1 MTMTKSD
8 AITSAG
14 KAATQ
19 RAVTAW
25 YAFGFF
31 IPLIGILVA
40 YLRSPTLPIAQ
51 KADYADQDML
61 GIYEAQFVET
71 LKARQV
77 RAAWI
82 GAIGAVCLYMVL
94 GMAACLLGIA
104 AGIAS
109 VPTG

>member
-1 MTMTKSD
+1 MVCVW
-8 AITSAG
+8 IFHSAH
-14 KAATQ
+14 
-19 RAVTAW
+19 W
-25 YAFGFF
+25 
-31 IPLIGILVA
+31 ILVA

-71 LKARQV
+71 LKAREV